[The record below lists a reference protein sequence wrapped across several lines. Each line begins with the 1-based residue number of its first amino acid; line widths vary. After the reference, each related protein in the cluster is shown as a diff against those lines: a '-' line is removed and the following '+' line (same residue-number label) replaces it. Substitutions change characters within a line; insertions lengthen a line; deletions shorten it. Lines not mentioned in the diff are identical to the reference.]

1 VHLSAVEHKDR
12 IVFLHAVQEG
22 PASQSYGLQVAQ
34 LAGVPTTVIRAAR
47 RHLALLEA
55 QSTRSEGQF
64 DLFSMESMVSAPE
77 SDAPASTVMPDE
89 TQLNETQPNV
99 MLLNALAEIDPDQ
112 LSPRDALD
120 ALYRLKRLADDS
132 NTDQ

>member
-1 VHLSAVEHKDR
+1 
-12 IVFLHAVQEG
+12 
-22 PASQSYGLQVAQ
+22 
-34 LAGVPTTVIRAAR
+34 
-47 RHLALLEA
+47 
-55 QSTRSEGQF
+55 
-64 DLFSMESMVSAPE
+64 MESMVSAPE
-77 SDAPASTVMPDE
+77 SDAPASTVMLDE

>member
-1 VHLSAVEHKDR
+1 
-12 IVFLHAVQEG
+12 
-22 PASQSYGLQVAQ
+22 
-34 LAGVPTTVIRAAR
+34 
-47 RHLALLEA
+47 
-55 QSTRSEGQF
+55 
-64 DLFSMESMVSAPE
+64 MESMVSAPE
-77 SDAPASTVMPDE
+77 TDAPASSVMPDE
-89 TQLNETQPNV
+89 TQLSETQQND

>member
-1 VHLSAVEHKDR
+1 MLDET
-12 IVFLHAVQEG
+12 
-22 PASQSYGLQVAQ
+22 Q
-34 LAGVPTTVIRAAR
+34 LN
-47 RHLALLEA
+47 
-55 QSTRSEGQF
+55 
-64 DLFSMESMVSAPE
+64 
-77 SDAPASTVMPDE
+77 E
-89 TQLNETQPNV
+89 TQLNETQPNG

>member
-1 VHLSAVEHKDR
+1 
-12 IVFLHAVQEG
+12 
-22 PASQSYGLQVAQ
+22 
-34 LAGVPTTVIRAAR
+34 
-47 RHLALLEA
+47 
-55 QSTRSEGQF
+55 
-64 DLFSMESMVSAPE
+64 MESMVSAPE
-77 SDAPASTVMPDE
+77 SDSPASSVMIDE
-89 TQLNETQPNV
+89 TQLNETQPND

>member
-1 VHLSAVEHKDR
+1 
-12 IVFLHAVQEG
+12 
-22 PASQSYGLQVAQ
+22 
-34 LAGVPTTVIRAAR
+34 
-47 RHLALLEA
+47 
-55 QSTRSEGQF
+55 
-64 DLFSMESMVSAPE
+64 MESMVSAPE
-77 SDAPASTVMPDE
+77 SDSPASNVMPDE
-89 TQLNETQPNV
+89 TQPND

>member
-1 VHLSAVEHKDR
+1 
-12 IVFLHAVQEG
+12 
-22 PASQSYGLQVAQ
+22 
-34 LAGVPTTVIRAAR
+34 
-47 RHLALLEA
+47 
-55 QSTRSEGQF
+55 
-64 DLFSMESMVSAPE
+64 MESMVSAPE
-77 SDAPASTVMPDE
+77 PDSPASSVMPDE
-89 TQLNETQPNV
+89 TQPND

>member
-77 SDAPASTVMPDE
+77 SDSPASNVMPDE
-89 TQLNETQPNV
+89 TQPND